1 MEFSTTWVI
10 PLAAT
15 LALGYVVYQQYLEQ
29 GRKYKR
35 KMADKKDRLE
45 ASAS

>member
-1 MEFSTTWVI
+1 MDFIITWVI
-10 PLAAT
+10 PLVAT

-29 GRKYKR
+29 GRKYER
-35 KMADKKDRLE
+35 KQADKKAMSE